1 MSQTLSC
8 YFIILDYLNS
18 KHISKGIKNKLK
30 LNINLKV
37 KTRLATKIKPWPK
50 TSFCQRLFI
59 FVRYIDPQQ
68 GLIQKEK
75 VDIDGEKSAQISIV
89 AKKTVTQRWLKI
101 MIMESKQATNYNY
114 FVVFVL
120 SCSYYVTDIIK
131 LELCLLVVIIL
142 FKIEFGHTQIS
153 VPKIGTPMSK
163 TASINPCVVYMNYRC
178 PSKIFEKKPQ

>member
-75 VDIDGEKSAQISIV
+75 DIDGEKNAQISIV
-89 AKKTVTQRWLKI
+89 AKKTNTKMTQDYDYGI
-101 MIMESKQATNYNY
+101 QT
-114 FVVFVL
+114 
-120 SCSYYVTDIIK
+120 SYK
-131 LELCLLVVIIL
+131 
-142 FKIEFGHTQIS
+142 F
-153 VPKIGTPMSK
+153 
-163 TASINPCVVYMNYRC
+163 
-178 PSKIFEKKPQ
+178 

>member
-1 MSQTLSC
+1 MKYIWLSKRPFWNTNLHAPILIHASQLSP
-8 YFIILDYLNS
+8 DYSHKNFLY
-18 KHISKGIKNKLK
+18 KYVKECFVISGAN
-30 LNINLKV
+30 
-37 KTRLATKIKPWPK
+37 TE
-50 TSFCQRLFI
+50 
-59 FVRYIDPQQ
+59 
-68 GLIQKEK
+68 EK
-75 VDIDGEKSAQISIV
+75 VDVSGEKSAQISIV

-178 PSKIFEKKPQ
+178 PSKIFEKKP